1 MMDKDRGVI
10 KWTSMMLPEH
20 LELLREFKNTDYIV
34 PPKELTEW
42 ELDELQQTIDH
53 ALNQQLDVKL
63 SVWMDGKVIFFT
75 GIIKSINFSTNEL
88 ILETLLNT
96 KHIPLQFIQSAQ
108 LEADYYD

>member
-1 MMDKDRGVI
+1 MMNKDRGVI

-20 LELLREFKNTDYIV
+20 LELLREYKNTDYIK
-34 PPKELTEW
+34 PPRELTEW
-42 ELDELQQTIDH
+42 ELEDLQQTIDH
-53 ALNQQLDVKL
+53 AMIQQLDVKL
-63 SVWMDGKVIFFT
+63 NVWMDGKSIYFT
-75 GIIKSINFSTNEL
+75 GIIKSFNTNTNQL

>member
-1 MMDKDRGVI
+1 MNEDRGVI

-20 LELLREFKNTDYIV
+20 LELLREFKNTDHIV

-42 ELDELQQTIDH
+42 ELEELQQTIDH
-53 ALNQQLDVKL
+53 AMSQQLDVKL
-63 SVWMDGKVIFFT
+63 SVWKDGKVIYYT
-75 GIIKSINFSTNEL
+75 GIIKSINLNTNEL

-96 KHIPLQFIQSAQ
+96 KHIPLKLIQSAQ